1 MFLLRLD
8 LQDLLWDL
16 HIRWRCHQWA
26 CFAWATCLV
35 LALVKT
41 ELKGP
46 SILDLFPVLGIELGN
61 TVEVSGVHPSPGLF
75 EYASAGVY

>member
-1 MFLLRLD
+1 MFVLRLD

-16 HIRWRCHQWA
+16 RIRRRCHQWA
-26 CFAWATCLV
+26 CFDWATCLV
-35 LALVKT
+35 LGLVRT

-46 SILDLFPVLGIELGN
+46 SILDLFPLSWEQDN

-75 EYASAGVY
+75 EYASASVC